1 MRRTSSSLA
10 FLLILVDILAGGC
23 GGGSSL
29 ENSRITLGDI
39 SWDESVAVANL
50 TKVLLEEEVGYEEV
64 ELQTLDVA
72 LLFEGVGT
80 GELGAFQDVWL
91 PNHQEYLNEQGDNV
105 VQVGEWYQ
113 GQTSFGIAVPSYMD
127 INSLEELN
135 DSDASEIF
143 GIEPGAVIMEKI
155 PDSVIPAYDLE
166 QELVESSTPGMLS
179 EIENLYEKQEEFAF
193 VAWSPHWMN
202 QRYDYKYLEDP
213 LDALEELDEPSQLST
228 IVNEDFPEDQP
239 VAYAFVQALTLDE
252 EQLNDLEATINE
264 VGEPLEG
271 ARQWAAENPD
281 VVEPWVDAAR
291 NAEP

>member
-1 MRRTSSSLA
+1 MRRTSTSLA
-10 FLLILVDILAGGC
+10 FLLILVSILAGGC
-23 GGGSSL
+23 GGGGSL

-39 SWDESVAVANL
+39 GWDESVAVANL
-50 TKVLLEEEVGYEEV
+50 TKVLLEDEVGYEEV
-64 ELQTLDVA
+64 ELQTLDVT
-72 LLFEGVGT
+72 LLFEGVGN

-91 PNHQEYLNEQGDNV
+91 PNHQDYLNEQGDNV
-105 VQVGEWYQ
+105 VQIGEWYQ

-135 DSDASEIF
+135 DSGASEIY

-179 EIENLYEKQEEFAF
+179 EIENLYENQEEFAF

-213 LDALEELDEPSQLST
+213 LDALEELDEPAQLST

-239 VAYAFVQALTLDE
+239 AAYAFMQTLTLDE

-264 VGEPLEG
+264 VGDPLEG
-271 ARQWAAENPD
+271 ARQWVAENPY

>member
-23 GGGSSL
+23 GSGSSL

-179 EIENLYEKQEEFAF
+179 EIENLYENQEEFAF

>member
-179 EIENLYEKQEEFAF
+179 EIENLYENQEEFAF

>member
-1 MRRTSSSLA
+1 MRRTSTSLA
-10 FLLILVDILAGGC
+10 FLLILVSILAGGC
-23 GGGSSL
+23 GGGSL

-39 SWDESVAVANL
+39 GWDESVAVANL
-50 TKVLLEEEVGYEEV
+50 TKVLLEDEVGYEEV
-64 ELQTLDVA
+64 ELQTLDVT
-72 LLFEGVGT
+72 LLFEGVGN

-91 PNHQEYLNEQGDNV
+91 PNHQDYLNEQGDNV
-105 VQVGEWYQ
+105 VQIGEWYQ

-135 DSDASEIF
+135 DSGASEIY

-179 EIENLYEKQEEFAF
+179 EIENLYENQEEFAF

-213 LDALEELDEPSQLST
+213 LDALEELDEPAQLST

-239 VAYAFVQALTLDE
+239 AAYAFMQALTLDE

-264 VGEPLEG
+264 VGDPLEG
-271 ARQWAAENPD
+271 ARQWVAENPY